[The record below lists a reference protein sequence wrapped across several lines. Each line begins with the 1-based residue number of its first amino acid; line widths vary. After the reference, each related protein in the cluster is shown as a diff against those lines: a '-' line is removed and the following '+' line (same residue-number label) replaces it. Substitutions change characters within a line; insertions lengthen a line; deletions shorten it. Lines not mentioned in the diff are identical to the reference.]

1 MAATILCVDAD
12 RQLLQI
18 VEKALAGNGF
28 HALVAHDGENALAIL
43 REERP
48 DFVVLDLAI
57 PRRNGFDV
65 LQEIRSLPD
74 PIGQVPVW
82 LTCVG
87 RPSPAHQD
95 RANRLGALGLE
106 PKPIPLERLLER
118 LRENLK
124 PAPPSAGD
132 VVRVRRQQLRLEGD
146 LCEVG
151 FPNLLHHLHG
161 LRATGVLMI
170 RSGKKRKAIQL
181 RDGYPVAVKS
191 NLVNECLGNYLVRSG
206 KLPREALL
214 ESLARMKKG
223 EGLQG
228 QILVAMDVITD
239 DEISAALREQA
250 REKLFEV
257 FSWADGRFKLELG
270 RRLRSPNA
278 LALETSPANIVLEGA
293 RRRTP
298 LELVERVLARNAGLY
313 VRRSQSPFYRF
324 QEVDL
329 CPEEQALFAEL
340 DGSRTLGEIAPRD
353 ERMRRTLYGMLAAEL
368 LELRGEISRD
378 SEPVSPPRAR
388 DEMSRAGAASEERR
402 LRTELAAMAQ
412 QLRASNYF
420 EMLGVSESASALAV
434 ESAYETLV
442 ERVHPDRFVGFSSAV
457 RQLADEVFRLLSRA
471 HTTLLDAKARKQYL
485 ADRKRQKKSAA
496 DRAQASRAVEAEME
510 FQLGETLLRQR
521 DYPRALAHFGK
532 AHEAA
537 PEEGEYLAHYAWC
550 LHRCHPEDD
559 SMLQEALCHLKRA
572 VKLAPDHEKPYFFLG
587 RLFKVAGDVQAAESM
602 FTRAVQIRPDY
613 VDAIHELRLAD
624 ARPEKD
630 RGLLA
635 RLFGR

>member
-18 VEKALAGNGF
+18 VEKAFAGEGYR
-28 HALVAHDGENALAIL
+28 ALVAHDGEHALEIV

-48 DFVVLDLAI
+48 DLVVLDLAI
-57 PRRNGFDV
+57 PKRNGFDV
-65 LQEIRSLPD
+65 LQEIRHLPD
-74 PIGQVPVW
+74 PVGQVPVW

-87 RPSPAHQD
+87 RPSPAHLD

-106 PKPIPLERLLER
+106 AKPIPLERLLAR
-118 LRENLK
+118 VRENLK
-124 PAPPSAGD
+124 PAPPSSGGVA
-132 VVRVRRQQLRLEGD
+132 RIRRQQLWLEGD
-146 LCEVG
+146 LGEVG
-151 FPNLLHHLHG
+151 FPGLLHHLHG

-191 NLVNECLGNYLVRSG
+191 NLVNECLGNYLVRTG
-206 KLPREALL
+206 KLPREALQ

-228 QILVAMDVITD
+228 EILVAMNVITD
-239 DEISAALREQA
+239 VEISAALREQA

-257 FSWADGRFKLELG
+257 FAWTDGRFKLELG

-278 LALETSPANIVLEGA
+278 LALDTSPANIVLEGA

-298 LELVERVLARNAGLY
+298 LELVERVLARNAGRY

-329 CPEEQALFAEL
+329 CPEEQELLAGL
-340 DGSRTLGEIAPRD
+340 DGSRTLGEVVPHD
-353 ERMRRTLYGMLAAEL
+353 ERMRRTLYGLLAAEL
-368 LELRGEISRD
+368 LELCGEISHDRT
-378 SEPVSPPRAR
+378 PASPPRNR
-388 DEMSRAGAASEERR
+388 DEASLATTADEERR

-420 EMLGVSESASALAV
+420 GMLGVSESTSALAI
-434 ESAYETLV
+434 ESAYEKRV
-442 ERVHPDRFVGFSSAV
+442 ERVHPDRFAGFSSAV
-457 RQLADEVFRLLSRA
+457 RQLADEVFGLLSRA
-471 HTTLLDAKARKQYL
+471 HATLLDPKARKLYL
-485 ADRKRQKKSAA
+485 AGRKQQKKSAA
-496 DRAQASRAVEAEME
+496 DRVRASRAVEAEME
-510 FQLGETLLRQR
+510 FQQGETLLRQR
-521 DYPRALAHFGK
+521 DYARSLAHFGK

-550 LHRCHPEDD
+550 LHLCHPEDD

-572 VKLAPDHEKPYFFLG
+572 VKLARDHEKPYFFLG
-587 RLFKVAGDVQAAESM
+587 RLLKVAGDAQAAESM

-613 VDAIHELRLAD
+613 VDAIRELRLAD
-624 ARPEKD
+624 ARPEKG

-635 RLFGR
+635 RLFGL